1 MNLAINS
8 LSNRRPNF
16 PYTTPGLGDRTH
28 TMLCAYQYSKKHNV
42 PVTIHITSDK
52 CDKDHKFESWNQLQR
67 MIPNVNVMV
76 WPVKELSEKDW
87 RNYLK
92 QKGFESET
100 YFYSDTASWLP
111 LQGNEG
117 IDFAKY
123 FKELPCLE
131 PVDCSSS
138 FGNIPK
144 KFATFQFDS
153 TDDMRGAEG
162 QKLIALKEKYESEGY
177 KLITIGGKSKHKK
190 LKESLQH
197 IGYLISKAD
206 IHIGADSGMFHLA
219 QLYKPWNKIH
229 LLKGSF
235 LSHHAHRA
243 IINGVTLI

>member
-52 CDKDHKFESWNQLQR
+52 CDKDHKFESWNQLQQ

-76 WPVKELSEKDW
+76 WPVKGLSEKDW

-92 QKGFESET
+92 EKGFESET
-100 YFYSDTASWLP
+100 YFYSDTAEFLP
-111 LQGNEG
+111 LQSNEG
-117 IDFAKY
+117 IDFAQY
-123 FKELPCLE
+123 LKELPCLE
-131 PVDCSSS
+131 PIDCSSS
-138 FGNIPK
+138 FGNIP
-144 KFATFQFDS
+144 
-153 TDDMRGAEG
+153 EG
-162 QKLIALKEKYESEGY
+162 QTLIKLKEKYESEGY

-190 LKESLQH
+190 LRESLQH

-235 LSHHAHRA
+235 LSHHAQRA